1 MGTDLFALTHFIE
14 VSIMTSLAFGTGA
27 LICVFACKLIVNLFA
42 MARAKMPDIED
53 IEP

>member
-1 MGTDLFALTHFIE
+1 MAWLVFGMG
-14 VSIMTSLAFGTGA
+14 V
-27 LICVFACKLIVNLFA
+27 LIGVFACMLIISLSA